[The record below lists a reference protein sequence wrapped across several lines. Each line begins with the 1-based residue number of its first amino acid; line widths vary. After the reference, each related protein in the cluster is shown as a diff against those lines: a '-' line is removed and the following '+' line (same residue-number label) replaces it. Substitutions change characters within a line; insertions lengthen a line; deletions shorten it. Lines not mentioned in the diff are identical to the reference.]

1 MTKFSEFKNGCLQ
14 EIPLQLGVFPFG
26 IAYGILGSEVGL
38 TNIQTYLL
46 SIIIFAGVSQI
57 VFAQLFSTFTPS
69 FIIVGTIG
77 IVNLRH
83 ILYGVSLSSYLKKL
97 SLKWRVILSYL
108 ITDEAFA
115 ISYKRFSE
123 EKKTKYMHFHLL
135 GSGITLWIS
144 WQISTLI
151 GIFIG
156 PSIPISLNLEY
167 VIPLSFIA
175 IVVVSINTKIKLIVF
190 IMSALFSILLKD
202 LPWNLWIITSALIS
216 IIIGVLISNFRKGI
230 K

>member
-26 IAYGILGSEVGL
+26 IAYGILGIEVGL

-97 SLKWRVILSYL
+97 SLKWRIILSYL

-135 GSGITLWIS
+135 GSGITLWTS

-156 PSIPISLNLEY
+156 PSIPNSLNLEY

-190 IMSALFSILLKD
+190 IMSALFSILLRD
-202 LPWNLWIITSALIS
+202 LPWNFWIITSALIS

>member
-1 MTKFSEFKNGCLQ
+1 MTKFSEFKNGCFQ

-26 IAYGILGSEVGL
+26 IAYGILGIEVGL

-69 FIIVGTIG
+69 FMIVGTIG

-156 PSIPISLNLEY
+156 PSIPNSLNLEY

-190 IMSALFSILLKD
+190 IMSALLSILLRD

>member
-26 IAYGILGSEVGL
+26 IAYGILGIEVGL

-57 VFAQLFSTFTPS
+57 VFAQLFSTFTPN
-69 FIIVGTIG
+69 FMIVGTIG

-156 PSIPISLNLEY
+156 PSIPNSLNLEY

-190 IMSALFSILLKD
+190 IMSALFSILLRD

>member
-26 IAYGILGSEVGL
+26 IAYGILGIEVGL

-69 FIIVGTIG
+69 FMIVGTIG

-97 SLKWRVILSYL
+97 SLKWRIILSYL

-135 GSGITLWIS
+135 GSGITLWTS

-156 PSIPISLNLEY
+156 PSIPNSLNLEY

-175 IVVVSINTKIKLIVF
+175 IVVVSINTKIKLIIF
-190 IMSALFSILLKD
+190 IMSALLSILLRD

>member
-1 MTKFSEFKNGCLQ
+1 MTKFSEFKNGCFQ

-26 IAYGILGSEVGL
+26 IAYGILGIEVGL

-57 VFAQLFSTFTPS
+57 VFAQLFSTFTPN
-69 FIIVGTIG
+69 FMIIGTIG

-190 IMSALFSILLKD
+190 IMSALFSILLRD

>member
-26 IAYGILGSEVGL
+26 IAYGILGIEVGL

-69 FIIVGTIG
+69 FMIVGTIG

-156 PSIPISLNLEY
+156 PSIPNSLNLEY

-190 IMSALFSILLKD
+190 IMSALLSILLRD

>member
-26 IAYGILGSEVGL
+26 IAYGILGIEVGL
-38 TNIQTYLL
+38 TNIQTFLL

-97 SLKWRVILSYL
+97 SLKWRIILSYL

-135 GSGITLWIS
+135 GSGITLWTS

-156 PSIPISLNLEY
+156 PSIPNSLNLEY

-190 IMSALFSILLKD
+190 IMSALFSILLRD

-216 IIIGVLISNFRKGI
+216 IIIGVLISNLRKGI

>member
-26 IAYGILGSEVGL
+26 IAYGILGIEVGL

-69 FIIVGTIG
+69 FMIVGTIG

-97 SLKWRVILSYL
+97 SLKWRIILSYL

-156 PSIPISLNLEY
+156 PSIPNSLNLEY

-190 IMSALFSILLKD
+190 IMSALFSILLRD

>member
-26 IAYGILGSEVGL
+26 IAYGILGIEVGL
-38 TNIQTYLL
+38 TNIQTFLL

-69 FIIVGTIG
+69 FMIVGTIG

-190 IMSALFSILLKD
+190 IMSALFSILLRD